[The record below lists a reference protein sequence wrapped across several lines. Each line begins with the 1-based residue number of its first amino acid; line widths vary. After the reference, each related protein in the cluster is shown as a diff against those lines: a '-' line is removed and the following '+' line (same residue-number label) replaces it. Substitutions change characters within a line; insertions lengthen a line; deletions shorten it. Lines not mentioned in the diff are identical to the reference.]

1 MLCVLKMYLRARS
14 KEQIDERK
22 KTIIQAM
29 DKLYMEK
36 ELASIYLK
44 DIAELANISR
54 TAIYSYYSRKEE
66 ILLDSLYN
74 HFILLDNKLET
85 LSNVVLSKEKLINE
99 IANSLVENI
108 IILKIMSTN
117 LEDIERSTTLENLVI
132 LKNELKR
139 FQTLLQNIL
148 KNNFKNTNDTII
160 KNIMYCF
167 ITMLYG
173 YYPITKPIEV
183 QKEAMEITNTTIN
196 ISLSDLIKTSL
207 NFLFSNLN

>member
-1 MLCVLKMYLRARS
+1 MYLRARS

-148 KNNFKNTNDTII
+148 KNNFKNTNDIII

-173 YYPITKPIEV
+173 YYPITNPIEV

>member
-173 YYPITKPIEV
+173 YYPITNPIEV

>member
-148 KNNFKNTNDTII
+148 KNNFKNTNDIII

-173 YYPITKPIEV
+173 YYPITNPIEV

>member
-1 MLCVLKMYLRARS
+1 MYLRARS

-173 YYPITKPIEV
+173 YYPITNPIEV

>member
-1 MLCVLKMYLRARS
+1 MYLRARS

-85 LSNVVLSKEKLINE
+85 LSNVVLSKKKLINE

-173 YYPITKPIEV
+173 YYPITNPIEV